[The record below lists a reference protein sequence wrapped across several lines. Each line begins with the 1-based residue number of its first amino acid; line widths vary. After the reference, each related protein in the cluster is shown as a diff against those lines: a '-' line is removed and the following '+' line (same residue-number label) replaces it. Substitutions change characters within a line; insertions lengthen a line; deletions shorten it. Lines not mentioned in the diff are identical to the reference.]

1 MELSYRF
8 IDLHKTQQTTHGY
21 ADIIPRESMKG
32 AWYVPKYTLLAD
44 EQHWQV
50 VTSGKLVE
58 VPLVPYI
65 TPPNTL
71 SVFGFAAQLGIIARG
86 AFDGHKIIA
95 MRLSIGVPVADVVVN
110 GTAMWRIHFGL
121 AVLLE

>member
-71 SVFGFAAQLGIIARG
+71 SVFGESMTVTSNPCSAV
-86 AFDGHKIIA
+86 AFSRPSGWLDA
-95 MRLSIGVPVADVVVN
+95 
-110 GTAMWRIHFGL
+110 
-121 AVLLE
+121 